1 MRDGINVKRL
11 LIVVIL
17 MSSLWTAGCGDEDI
31 PPPQFNFG
39 VTVGGR
45 LLLPTMV
52 PKQTD
57 NSILGAA
64 VSPEEAG
71 AVKAAPAGETAAN
84 VIKIQVDDSTAEGVV
99 TGYVAILESGNLAQL
114 PDILVPEQQETAREA
129 ITAAMPVVRAFK
141 ALEAKWKEKFPDS
154 PLQGMPAGV
163 PGMSAMQS
171 AKVTGVE
178 VQGDTEAEATIEVPG
193 KNEPV
198 KLKVRKVENVW
209 RVQDPGVPPPE
220 QAAKMKE
227 FFAVFGEFAKGIQE
241 VTQRLDSNEY
251 ATAQDAQTALGEA
264 MQKALAPL
272 MDVMKEAMKNQMA
285 GTAKPSEPAG
295 EAPEENAKPAPKAV
309 QPAPPSPPKSTNKP
323 KPADNTRSKSELEQD
338 MDNAAGRSVL
348 GGGI

>member
-1 MRDGINVKRL
+1 MGSIVKRL

-71 AVKAAPAGETAAN
+71 AVKAAPVGETAAN

-99 TGYVAILESGNLAQL
+99 TGYLAILESGNLAQL
-114 PDILVPEQQETAREA
+114 PDILVPEQQETAREVV
-129 ITAAMPVVRAFK
+129 AAARPVIKAFK
-141 ALEAKWKEKFPDS
+141 TLEAKWKEKFPDS
-154 PLQGMPAGV
+154 LLQGMQAGV
-163 PGMSAMQS
+163 PGLSVMQT
-171 AKVTGVE
+171 AKMTGLE
-178 VQGDTEAEATIEVPG
+178 TESDTEAEATIEIPG
-193 KNEPV
+193 KNEPA

-209 RVQDPGVPPPE
+209 RVQDPAVPPPE

-227 FFAVFGEFAKGIQE
+227 FFSAFGECAKGIQE

-295 EAPEENAKPAPKAV
+295 EAPEENAKPAP
-309 QPAPPSPPKSTNKP
+309 PPRP
-323 KPADNTRSKSELEQD
+323 KPAENTRSKSELEQD